1 LFVLNPGKTEALLE
15 IARIDLVIANRVLA
29 QIGAVDAYGHVSVRH
44 PTEPS
49 RFLLSRSR
57 SPRLVDRGDIMQFD
71 LEGGVIG
78 SDNRPPYSE
87 RFIHAALYAARTDVH
102 AIAHGHAQ
110 VLLPFA
116 VTDVRIRPLFMT
128 ADEFGANVPL
138 RDIRTT
144 FGSSTNVLITNM
156 DQARDLASAFGR
168 NDRAVLL
175 RGHGFVAAGRS
186 ASQLIRMCKALLENA
201 AVQLEASRLGPLNEM
216 TAEEIE
222 ARRRTIG
229 ADDDHPSMM
238 RGFEYEAI
246 EAGLEE
252 LLRERAELKARQ
264 AVGVPNAQ

>member
-29 QIGAVDAYGHVSVRH
+29 RIGAVDAYGHVSVRH

-138 RDIRTT
+138 WDIRTT
-144 FGSSTNVLITNM
+144 FGSGTNVLITNM